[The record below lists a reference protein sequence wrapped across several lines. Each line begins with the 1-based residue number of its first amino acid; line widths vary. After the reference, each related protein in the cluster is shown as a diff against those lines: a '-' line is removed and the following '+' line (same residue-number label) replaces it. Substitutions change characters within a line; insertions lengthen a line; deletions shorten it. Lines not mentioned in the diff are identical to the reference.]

1 MESTIRFPGNS
12 RLQYIKIKKWV
23 EDLRKGT
30 DLIGFNALP
39 WVGGREVDVNFN
51 PFINIVTIGYHSKS
65 KGFSLRCVKNR
76 YLKTCQG

>member
-1 MESTIRFPGNS
+1 MESIIRFPGNR

-39 WVGGREVDVNFN
+39 WG
-51 PFINIVTIGYHSKS
+51 
-65 KGFSLRCVKNR
+65 
-76 YLKTCQG
+76 